1 MSKMIIQIVTS
12 AALLLVLLTL
22 APRAWAQI
30 SAGSI
35 SALSGTVTV
44 ERAGKSI
51 PAVQGTA
58 LRVGDKL
65 TTGPNSRVSVSLSD
79 GSQLELDDSSTLVL
93 TENVLNPDGSRASTK
108 VTPLN
113 GPVRSLVKVSSGS
126 PPNFE
131 VHTPNAV
138 AAARGT
144 MFDVSYHEG
153 QPPPV
158 TPARNAAFTTTFI

>member
-1 MSKMIIQIVTS
+1 MIIQIVTS
-12 AALLLVLLTL
+12 AALLLVPLTL

-30 SAGSI
+30 FAGSI
-35 SALSGTVTV
+35 SALSGTVKV

-93 TENVLNPDGSRASTK
+93 TENVLNPDGSR
-108 VTPLN
+108 VTPE
-113 GPVRSLVKVSSGS
+113 SL
-126 PPNFE
+126 
-131 VHTPNAV
+131 
-138 AAARGT
+138 R
-144 MFDVSYHEG
+144 
-153 QPPPV
+153 
-158 TPARNAAFTTTFI
+158 

>member
-1 MSKMIIQIVTS
+1 MTVPLS
-12 AALLLVLLTL
+12 ALL
-22 APRAWAQI
+22 
-30 SAGSI
+30 
-35 SALSGTVTV
+35 
-44 ERAGKSI
+44 E
-51 PAVQGTA
+51 PADICAHARGASVSRTTA

-65 TTGPNSRVSVSLSD
+65 TTGPNRRVSGSLSD

-108 VTPLN
+108 VTQLN
-113 GPVRSLVKVSSGS
+113 GPMRSLVKVSSGS
-126 PPNFE
+126 PPNIE